1 MDVLIF
7 YNTFMKSDSSSGE
20 VSLFKK
26 LTFLLVMLLFLIRVD
41 LQVNHSDAEV
51 ELKENFLQK
60 EEGNHNCYMML
71 NKY

>member
-1 MDVLIF
+1 
-7 YNTFMKSDSSSGE
+7 MKSDSSSGE